1 MNNSLDK
8 LIGNDELLTYIC
20 LILGIFNTFL
30 MSMVITSIKHNFNI
44 YIFLLFEA
52 LFLIFIVYFILKKKD
67 SYNKDD
73 DIKYDWYFYLRV
85 SIITLVFFNFSLYIY
100 NITKDS
106 SKNPRKNGGGGVL
119 SSGRSRSNKV
129 ASAAPAAPAAQAAPT
144 DIDIE
149 IALLKNEL
157 KPLTSKYT
165 KGLEMLKNKKIDVGS
180 IAPLRERMEK
190 INADIN
196 KLQGESTVASRATSR
211 APRASRAS
219 AREASRATARES
231 RATARESRAT
241 AREASRATP
250 TNKVFPYQVQTNI
263 KPISRSD
270 IMGMKELTQ
279 EERIGLL
286 SQL

>member
-85 SIITLVFFNFSLYIY
+85 SIITLVFFNFSIYIY

-106 SKNPRKNGGGGVL
+106 SKNPRKNGGGGAF
-119 SSGRSRSNKV
+119 SSGRSNKV
-129 ASAAPAAPAAQAAPT
+129 APAAQAAPT

-219 AREASRATARES
+219 AREASNRVVQD
-231 RATARESRAT
+231 
-241 AREASRATP
+241 P
-250 TNKVFPYQVQTNI
+250 FPYQIADSND
-263 KPISRSD
+263 KRSD
-270 IMGMKELTQ
+270 KRRDIINIMRDPNLTALK
-279 EERIGLL
+279 RTILL
-286 SQL
+286 SQLNKLNTAKI

>member
-106 SKNPRKNGGGGVL
+106 SKNPRKNGGGGAL
-119 SSGRSRSNKV
+119 SSGRSNKV
-129 ASAAPAAPAAQAAPT
+129 APAAPT
-144 DIDIE
+144 DIYIE
-149 IALLKNEL
+149 IELLKNEL
-157 KPLTSKYT
+157 KTLTSKLT
-165 KGLEMLKNKKIDVGS
+165 IDIDKLKEGKIDVGS
-180 IAPLRERMEK
+180 TDLLRTEIERKIATL
-190 INADIN
+190 N
-196 KLQGESTVASRATSR
+196 KLQGESTVASRA
-211 APRASRAS
+211 PRASTRATTRAS
-219 AREASRATARES
+219 ARASTRA
-231 RATARESRAT
+231 
-241 AREASRATP
+241 ASNRVVQDP
-250 TNKVFPYQVQTNI
+250 FPYQIADSN
-263 KPISRSD
+263 KRSD
-270 IMGMKELTQ
+270 ISNIMSDKNLTAL
-279 EERIGLL
+279 EKTILL
-286 SQL
+286 SQLNKLNKAKI

>member
-85 SIITLVFFNFSLYIY
+85 SIITLVFFNFSIYIY

-129 ASAAPAAPAAQAAPT
+129 ASAAPAAQAAPT

-219 AREASRATARES
+219 AREASNRVVQD
-231 RATARESRAT
+231 
-241 AREASRATP
+241 P
-250 TNKVFPYQVQTNI
+250 FPYQIADSN
-263 KPISRSD
+263 KRSDKRSD
-270 IMGMKELTQ
+270 ISNIMSDTNLTAL
-279 EERIGLL
+279 EKTTLWA
-286 SQL
+286 QLNQLNKLNKA

>member
-67 SYNKDD
+67 VYSKDD

-106 SKNPRKNGGGGVL
+106 SKNPRKNGGGGAF
-119 SSGRSRSNKV
+119 SSGRRSNKV
-129 ASAAPAAPAAQAAPT
+129 APAAPT

-149 IALLKNEL
+149 IELLKNEL
-157 KPLTSKYT
+157 KTLTSKLT
-165 KGLEMLKNKKIDVGS
+165 IDLGKLKEGKIDVGS
-180 IAPLRERMEK
+180 TDLLRTEIEEK
-190 INADIN
+190 NAALN
-196 KLQGESTVASRATSR
+196 KLQGESTVASTR
-211 APRASRAS
+211 APRASTRAS
-219 AREASRATARES
+219 ARTSTIAASNR
-231 RATARESRAT
+231 
-241 AREASRATP
+241 
-250 TNKVFPYQVQTNI
+250 VVQDQVPYQIADSNN
-263 KPISRSD
+263 KRSD
-270 IMGMKELTQ
+270 ISNIMSDPKLTAL
-279 EERIGLL
+279 EKTTLWA
-286 SQL
+286 QLNKAKK

>member
-1 MNNSLDK
+1 M
-8 LIGNDELLTYIC
+8 
-20 LILGIFNTFL
+20 
-30 MSMVITSIKHNFNI
+30 
-44 YIFLLFEA
+44 
-52 LFLIFIVYFILKKKD
+52 KKKD

-106 SKNPRKNGGGGVL
+106 SKNPRKNGGGPVL

-129 ASAAPAAPAAQAAPT
+129 APAASAAPAAPT

-149 IALLKNEL
+149 IALLNNEL
-157 KPLTSKYT
+157 KHLTSKYT

-231 RATARESRAT
+231 RATARE
-241 AREASRATP
+241 ASRATP

>member
-106 SKNPRKNGGGGVL
+106 SKNPRKNGGGPVL

-129 ASAAPAAPAAQAAPT
+129 AQAAPT

-157 KPLTSKYT
+157 KTLTSKLT
-165 KGLEMLKNKKIDVGS
+165 IDIGKLNKREIGVGSTDTLREEIEKKI
-180 IAPLRERMEK
+180 ATL
-190 INADIN
+190 N
-196 KLQGESTVASRATSR
+196 KLQGESTVASRTT
-211 APRASRAS
+211 SRAS
-219 AREASRATARES
+219 ARASARA
-231 RATARESRAT
+231 
-241 AREASRATP
+241 ASNRVVQDP
-250 TNKVFPYQVQTNI
+250 FPYQIADSND
-263 KPISRSD
+263 KRSDKRSD
-270 IMGMKELTQ
+270 IINIMRDPNLTALK
-279 EERIGLL
+279 RTILL
-286 SQL
+286 SQLNKAKI

>member
-85 SIITLVFFNFSLYIY
+85 SIITLVFFNFSIYIY

-106 SKNPRKNGGGGVL
+106 SKNPRKNGGGPVL

-129 ASAAPAAPAAQAAPT
+129 APAAPAAPT
-144 DIDIE
+144 DIDIQIE
-149 IALLKNEL
+149 LLNNEL

-165 KGLEMLKNKKIDVGS
+165 KGLEMLKSRMQQYPNNITKNSQLVDV
-180 IAPLRERMEK
+180 IAPLRKRMDE
-190 INADIN
+190 INVILN
-196 KLQGESTVASRATSR
+196 KLQGESTGAST
-211 APRASRAS
+211 RASTR
-219 AREASRATARES
+219 ASRATAREAS
-231 RATARESRAT
+231 RASREASR
-241 AREASRATP
+241 ASRATP

>member
-30 MSMVITSIKHNFNI
+30 MSSMVITSIKHNFNI

-85 SIITLVFFNFSLYIY
+85 SIITLVFFNFSIYIY

-106 SKNPRKNGGGGVL
+106 SKNPRKNGGGQVL

-129 ASAAPAAPAAQAAPT
+129 APAAPT

-231 RATARESRAT
+231 RATAREASRAS
-241 AREASRATP
+241 REASRATP